1 MTGIIDTHCHLYWES
16 LFHEVDAVI
25 QRAVEHDVTE
35 FVVPGI
41 DIKTSQAAIQ
51 LAEDHPMIYAAVGI
65 HPNSEVEVTEEL
77 FDQLEELLSHPKVVA
92 VGEIGL
98 DYYRN
103 KSTKETQKM
112 LLQRQLDI
120 AINFNLPIILHNRE
134 AIEDLFQVINERK
147 NDLAPARN
155 GKPNGV
161 FHAFSEDLQW
171 AKQVTQMGFYIGV
184 GGMITYPKANNLR
197 EVVRSIPHENILVE
211 TDAPFL
217 PPQPF
222 RGKRNEPAY
231 LSIIVNELSKELNLD
246 RNILVE
252 ITHQNSNRLFGI
264 N

>member
-1 MTGIIDTHCHLYWES
+1 MVGIIDTHCHLYWDS
-16 LFHEVDAVI
+16 LFSEVDTVI
-25 QRAVEHDVTE
+25 KRGLDHGLTG

-41 DIKTSQAAIQ
+41 DVESSRAAIR
-51 LAEDHPMIYAAVGI
+51 LAETYPMVYAAVGI
-65 HPNSEVEVTEEL
+65 HPNSEIEVTEEL
-77 FDQLEELLSHPKVVA
+77 FDQLQILLRHPKVVA

-103 KSTKETQKM
+103 KSTKDKQKI
-112 LLQRQLDI
+112 LLQRQFDL
-120 AINFNLPIILHNRE
+120 ALNYHLPVILHNRE
-134 AIEDLFQVINERK
+134 AMEDLFQLVNERK
-147 NDLAPARN
+147 YSMARSR
-155 GKPNGV
+155 GEKPNGV
-161 FHAFSEDLQW
+161 FHAFSEDLNW

-184 GGMITYPKANNLR
+184 GGVITYPRKNLLR
-197 EVVRSIPHENILVE
+197 EVVRSISSDYLLVE

-246 RNILVE
+246 RQLLVE
-252 ITHQNSNRLFGI
+252 ITYKNSNRLFGI